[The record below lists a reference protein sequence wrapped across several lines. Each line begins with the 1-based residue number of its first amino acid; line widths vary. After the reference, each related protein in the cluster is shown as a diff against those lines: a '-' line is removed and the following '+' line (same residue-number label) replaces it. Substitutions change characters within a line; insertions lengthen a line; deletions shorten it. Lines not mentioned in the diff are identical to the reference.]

1 MQKCISSRLL
11 TSLILSLAMGSVCA
25 QNFAGNRLE
34 RMDRGEVDAGFA
46 DNTDTA
52 IQKNTVRVISTVSGN
67 VAITD
72 PAAVIAT
79 NKNALLARQ
88 FIGDALSP
96 AGPAVL
102 EQYGFIKT

>member
-11 TSLILSLAMGSVCA
+11 ASLILSLAMGSVCA

-34 RMDRGEVDAGFA
+34 RMARGEVDAGFA

-52 IQKNTVRVISTVSGN
+52 IQKNTVRVISTVPGN
-67 VAITD
+67 VAITG

-79 NKNALLARQ
+79 NKNELLAQQ
-88 FIGDALSP
+88 FIDDALSP